1 MGSNQP
7 SNDQL
12 WFTESVLPFSTEDVR
27 IGIRYTDKL
36 YERQSDFG
44 LVEVFDT
51 PFHGRML
58 TLDGIIQVA
67 ENDEFIYH
75 EMMIALPAIKHGS
88 PKSILI
94 IGGGDG
100 GAAKQ
105 ALKIKGVERVVMVEI
120 DRTVIDV
127 CEEFIPSIA
136 GGALTDPRVELII
149 ADGMKYVEESE
160 EKFDIIALDLTDPIE
175 DGPAVGLYEEPFYKN
190 VKARL
195 NSGGVVSS
203 HCSSLVIQPEEAQ
216 EMIPRLEG
224 IFDEVALHTAVVPTY
239 QLTSFGF
246 LIARDSPRALDKEI
260 ISESYNILL
269 QPPKYLSEDMYWAS
283 TCIPPYLAD
292 RINKS

>member
-1 MGSNQP
+1 MESSQP
-7 SNDQL
+7 SNVQK

-27 IGIRYTDKL
+27 IGIRYTEKL
-36 YERQSDFG
+36 YEHQSDFG
-44 LVEVFDT
+44 LVKVFDT

-67 ENDEFIYH
+67 EKDEFIYH
-75 EMMIALPAIKHGS
+75 EMLVALPAIKHGA

-127 CEEFIPSIA
+127 CEQFIPSIA
-136 GGALTDPRVELII
+136 GGALKDPRVELII

-160 EKFDIIALDLTDPIE
+160 EKFDIIALDLTDPIPE
-175 DGPAVGLYEEPFYKN
+175 GPAAGLYEEPFYKN

-195 NSGGVVSS
+195 NPGGVVSS

-224 IFDEVALHTAVVPTY
+224 VFDEVALHTAVVPTY

-260 ISESYNILL
+260 IGESYNLLL

-292 RINKS
+292 RVNKS